1 MKFLILQKNKNLK
14 NNGGFT
20 IIESLVA
27 IFIILLAITG
37 PMVFTQNGLRTA
49 FLSRDQITA
58 FFLTQDVIE
67 TIKNYRNGEAIGI
80 INNTT
85 TDPSLWMGTHF
96 ADCFNTRTAGDIDG
110 CSIIT
115 RSADGTASGVN
126 AVVQKCNQPNSA
138 PGCLNDSS
146 QEIYKP
152 LNYFDDTLSTCTT
165 QNGIGVIFLTSPI
178 DICTRSTIFA
188 REISMK
194 YVGQTGVAPTD
205 ELEITVKVRWKS
217 HEGVGVRE
225 IVVKENIFNLAKAL
239 K

>member
-58 FFLTQDVIE
+58 FFLSQDAIE

-80 INNTT
+80 INNTNP
-85 TDPSLWMGTHF
+85 DPLSWMGTF
-96 ADCFNTRTAGDIDG
+96 FNNCFDNPTTGDIKG

-115 RSADGTASGVN
+115 RSGVGTSPGVN
-126 AVVQKCNQPNSA
+126 AVVQKCDSYNSA
-138 PGCLNDSS
+138 FGCLDDSNP
-146 QEIYKP
+146 ERYKP
-152 LNYFDDTLSTCTT
+152 LEYWDGQISGCPTG
-165 QNGIGVIFLTSPI
+165 GIGVIFSNSK
-178 DICTRSTIFA
+178 DDCTRSTIFA

-194 YVGQTGVAPTD
+194 YVGQTGTERTD
-205 ELEITVKVRWKS
+205 EVEITVKVRWKS
-217 HEGVGVRE
+217 HEGIGIRE